1 MKRIVFISL
10 LTAAAAGLTSC
21 KKDSSGDAKGGGKS
35 ISISGSNT
43 MAQVATAWAEKFHED
58 TGIKPDVAGGG
69 SSIGITALTAGQIDI
84 CTSSRSMK
92 DPEKATIK
100 EKRGKE
106 VKEFV
111 VGIDALAVFVHPDNP
126 IKEITVDQLKQIY
139 VEGGSITTWEQV
151 SPGGLTG
158 NIEALG
164 RENTSGTYEFIH
176 DVVLGK
182 NAAGDKNKFRT
193 TVAPQSSSQAIIDN
207 LATIK
212 TSIGY
217 DGMAFNSPKV
227 KQVAVSKKTGDPAV
241 MPGADDARSGKY
253 PLARKL
259 YLYTVGEPEG
269 SVKAFIDFALSTE
282 GQKLLSEIGYVSL
295 K

>member
-1 MKRIVFISL
+1 MKRFIF
-10 LTAAAAGLTSC
+10 TAALAALSIGITAC
-21 KKDSSGDAKGGGKS
+21 NKDSGGKGGGKS

-58 TGIKPDVAGGG
+58 TGVKPSVAGGG
-69 SSIGITALTAGQIDI
+69 SSIGIKALEEGGIDI

-111 VGIDALAVFVHPDNP
+111 VGYDALAVFVNP
-126 IKEITVDQLKQIY
+126 ANPLKEISVEQLKEIY
-139 VEGGSITTWEQV
+139 VEGGSISTWEQV
-151 SPGGLTG
+151 GPGGLTG
-158 NIEALG
+158 KIEALG
-164 RENTSGTYEFIH
+164 RESTSGTYEFIH

-182 NAAGDKNKFRT
+182 NAAGEKNKFRT

-212 TSIGY
+212 NAIGY
-217 DGMAFNSPKV
+217 DGMAFTSSKV
-227 KQVAVSKKTGDPAV
+227 KQVAVSKKTGEPSV

-269 SVKAFIDFALSTE
+269 SVKAFIDFALSAE